1 MHPTLGLFYAFSVI
15 LIIAA
20 MGVITARNPVH
31 AVMLLVLSFVSSA
44 VLWVL
49 VDAYFLGV
57 GLILVY
63 VGAVMVLFMFVV
75 MMLDINVD
83 TLRGGFARYLPVGVI
98 VGAVAVAEIVTVVA
112 GKNFSGARYH
122 AAAAGANYNNIKA
135 IGSQLYTHY
144 VYPFELASVILLV
157 AIVSAIALTLR
168 RRGKRY
174 YQNPGEQ
181 SRARASTRV
190 RLVSMKAEDRS

>member
-15 LIIAA
+15 LVIAA

-49 VDAYFLGV
+49 LDAYFLGV

-83 TLRGGFARYLPVGVI
+83 TLRGGFARYLPLGVV
-98 VGAVAVAEIVTVVA
+98 VGAIAIAEIIAVVA
-112 GKNFSGARYH
+112 GGSFSGKRYH
-122 AAAAGANYNNIKA
+122 GVAAAANYNNIKA

-157 AIVSAIALTLR
+157 AIISAIALTLR
-168 RRGKRY
+168 RRGRRH

-181 SRARASTRV
+181 SRARRAERV
-190 RLVSMKAEDRS
+190 RLVAMKSEDRS